1 MWDLVRFLLLL
12 IFITVMLQ
20 FFNNFKPE
28 IGIKG
33 NIEHIWKG
41 TK

>member
-1 MWDLVRFLLLL
+1 MRDLIRFLLLL
-12 IFITVMLQ
+12 MFITVILQ
-20 FFNNFKPE
+20 FFTNFKPE

-33 NIEHIWKG
+33 SLEQIWEG